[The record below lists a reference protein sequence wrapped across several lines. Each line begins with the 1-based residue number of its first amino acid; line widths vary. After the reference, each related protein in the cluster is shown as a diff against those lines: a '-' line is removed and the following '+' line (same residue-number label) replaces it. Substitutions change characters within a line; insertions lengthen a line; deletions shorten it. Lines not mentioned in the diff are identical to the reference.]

1 MKREVFSS
9 RLGFI
14 LAGLGMAVGTGNI
27 WRFPRVAGQ
36 FGGSFVLAWLVA
48 LFVWS
53 LPLLL
58 VEVVLGATKR
68 KGVVGVFAEVLGR
81 DKAWAGG
88 FVAFVSLAI
97 AFYYSVV
104 TGWCFRYLALSL
116 VGLPENLDAV
126 WESFVGTPAA
136 AGFAFAAVLA
146 SAGVVAFGVQRG
158 IERANKVLLPILFGL
173 LVLLAGYAL
182 TLPGSREGAAFLFS
196 VDPKGLADPKVW
208 LNAFSQSAWS
218 TGAGWGLLLTYAVY
232 TRQRE
237 DVNLNTLTI
246 GLGNNLASIL
256 AGLAVIPTV
265 FALAASPAEVLGAG
279 NEGLSFIWFPRL
291 LMELPAGRLLTVGF
305 FAALSAAALSSLIS
319 MLELGVRVLGD
330 WGVPR
335 LKASALVGTAVFL
348 AGLPSALF
356 PSFLKNQDW
365 VWGLA
370 LLVSGAFFVWL
381 AAREGFGR
389 IAEYANSV
397 SNLKFPSKI
406 FGILLWLIPVEL
418 ALMLGWWLWQAVG
431 WERAWWNPLSTFSV
445 GTVFLQWALAL
456 IVLWGINKWALSRRR
471 AR

>member
-27 WRFPRVAGQ
+27 WRFPRVAGE
-36 FGGSFVLAWLVA
+36 FGGGSFVLAWLVA

-53 LPLLL
+53 IPLLV
-58 VEVVLGATKR
+58 VEVVLGSTKR
-68 KGVVGVFAEVLGR
+68 KGVVAAFAEVLGR

-104 TGWCFRYLALSL
+104 TGWCFRYLALSV
-116 VGLPENLDAV
+116 VGLPGDLNAA
-126 WESFVGTPAA
+126 WEGFVGTPAA
-136 AGFAFAAVLA
+136 AGFALLAAALA
-146 SAGVVAFGVQRG
+146 GGIVAFGVQRG
-158 IERANKVLLPILFGL
+158 IERANKVLLPLLFGL
-173 LVLLAGYAL
+173 LLLLAGYAL
-182 TLPGSREGAAFLFS
+182 TLPGSGKGVSYLFS
-196 VDPKGLADPKVW
+196 VRFPDLANPRVW
-208 LNAFSQSAWS
+208 LAAFSQSAWS

-237 DVNLNTLTI
+237 DINLNVLTI
-246 GLGNNLASIL
+246 GVGNNFASIL

-265 FALAASPAEVLGAG
+265 FALAAEPAKVLAAG

-291 LMELPAGRLLTVGF
+291 LGKLPAGRLLAVGF

-335 LKASALVGTAVFL
+335 AKASLLVAALVFL

-356 PSFLKNQDW
+356 PKFLKNQDW

-370 LLVSGAFFVWL
+370 LLLSGAFFVWA

-389 IAEYANSV
+389 VVATANEV
-397 SNLKFPSKI
+397 SDVRFPPGLFKV
-406 FGILLWLIPVEL
+406 LLALIPLEL
-418 ALMLGWWLWQAVG
+418 AAMLGWWLWQALS
-431 WERAWWNPLSTFSV
+431 WERAWWNPLATFSV
-445 GTVFLQWALAL
+445 GTVFAQWALAL
-456 IVLWGINKWALSRRR
+456 LVLWGINKRALSRR